1 MQKHMVGIQMG
12 TTYARAG
19 VDIDKKSLAVESLVS
34 QLSRTLRFRKKV
46 GESLSKI
53 GHFSG
58 LIRVNDVKALAV
70 STDGVGT
77 KILVAQA
84 LRKYDTIGID
94 LVAMNANDIICVGAE
109 PLTMVDY
116 IAIDDPDPEIARE
129 IGRGLAEGARIA
141 NISICGGEI
150 AVMPEIVKGF
160 DLVGLIVG
168 IVDIDRIITGE
179 KIKPGDIVIGLESSG
194 IHSNGLT
201 LARKVLLKNHS
212 INEKIFR
219 SRTIGEELLTPT
231 KIYVREVM
239 DSIKSATVV
248 GLANITGGGLG
259 NLYRITKYG
268 FLIDSLPE
276 PQEVFKAIQKEGRV
290 SDKEMYR
297 TFNMGVGFCIVV
309 EEGDV
314 QKIVKLCKK
323 YNTKAFAIGRAVKER
338 GVKIKGKNFVLRY

>member
-1 MQKHMVGIQMG
+1 MG
-12 TTYARAG
+12 MTYARAG
-19 VDIDKKSLAVESLVS
+19 VNIDKKNLAIQSLVS
-34 QLSRTLRFRKKV
+34 QLSKTLRLRKKV
-46 GESLSKI
+46 GGSLSKT

-58 LIRVNDVKALAV
+58 LIRLNDTKALAV

-116 IAIDDPDPEIARE
+116 IAIDDPDPEITRE
-129 IGRGLAEGARIA
+129 IGKGLAEGARIA

-150 AVMPEIVKGF
+150 AVLPEIVKGF
-160 DLVGLIVG
+160 DLIGLAVG
-168 IVDIDRIITGE
+168 IVDIDKIITGE
-179 KIKPGDIVIGLESSG
+179 KIKPGDAVIGLESSG

-201 LARKVLLKNHS
+201 LARKVLLKKHG
-212 INEKIFR
+212 INEKLFGR
-219 SRTIGEELLTPT
+219 RTVGEELLTPT
-231 KIYVREVM
+231 KIYVREIMEV
-239 DSIKSATVV
+239 IKKVKIK

-276 PQEVFKAIQKEGRV
+276 PQDIFKVIQKEGRV
-290 SDKEMYR
+290 SEKEMYR
-297 TFNMGVGFCIVV
+297 TFNMGIGFCIVAAQEDARKV
-309 EEGDV
+309 I
-314 QKIVKLCKK
+314 KICRKNNTGAFIIGKVVK
-323 YNTKAFAIGRAVKER
+323 GR
-338 GVKIKGKNFVLRY
+338 GVRIKNFVLGY

>member
-1 MQKHMVGIQMG
+1 MG
-12 TTYARAG
+12 MTYAN
-19 VDIDKKSLAVESLVS
+19 VDIDRKSLAIKSLVS
-34 QLSRTLRFRKKV
+34 QLGKTLRFRKKV

-58 LIRVNDVKALAV
+58 LIRLDDARALAV

-84 LRKYDTIGID
+84 LGKYDTIGID
-94 LVAMNANDIICVGAE
+94 LVAMNVNDIICVGAE

-116 IAIDDPDPEIARE
+116 IAIDDPDPEITRE
-129 IGRGLAEGARIA
+129 IGRGLAKGARTA

-160 DLVGLIVG
+160 DLVGLAVG
-168 IVDIDRIITGE
+168 IVDIDKIITGE
-179 KIKPGDIVIGLESSG
+179 KIKPGDAVIGLESSG

-201 LARKVLLKNHS
+201 LARKVLLKKHG
-212 INEKIFR
+212 INEK
-219 SRTIGEELLTPT
+219 LLVPT

-239 DSIKSATVV
+239 EVIKKVEV
-248 GLANITGGGLG
+248 KGLANITGGGLG

-276 PQEVFKAIQKEGRV
+276 PQEIFKVIQKEGKV
-290 SDKEMYR
+290 SEKEMYR
-297 TFNMGVGFCIVV
+297 TFNMGVGFCIVAAQEDARKV
-309 EEGDV
+309 IRICRKNG
-314 QKIVKLCKK
+314 
-323 YNTKAFAIGRAVKER
+323 TKAFIIGKIVKER
-338 GVKIKGKNFVLRY
+338 GVRIKNFVLGY